1 MRRNHVQFWIVLVLL
16 VGTAVFLHLRSRA
29 ESLPA
34 HHELSSFPTRIADWT
49 SRDVVIPDDIRKVL
63 GNGDFLERIYARS
76 PDEPPID
83 FFLAYFPSQRTGSSI
98 HSPKNCL
105 PGSGWEP
112 VESSHIPLRQPDG
125 KAIVVNRYVLQ
136 KGSTRLLVLYW
147 YQSQGR
153 AVASE
158 YWAKFYLVVDAIG
171 KNRTDGALVR
181 VVTAQAPGETIDSS
195 QSRAVTFAQAIIPV
209 LPGFIPK

>member
-1 MRRNHVQFWIVLVLL
+1 MNQGQARFWIVLVLL
-16 VGTAVFLHLRSRA
+16 VGAAAFLHSRSRA

-34 HHELSSFPTRIADWT
+34 RHELASFPTRIADWT
-49 SRDVVIPDDIRKVL
+49 SREVVISDDIRKIL
-63 GNGDFLERIYARS
+63 GNGDFLQRMYARS
-76 PDEPPID
+76 PHEPPID

-105 PGSGWEP
+105 PGSGWDP
-112 VESSHIPLRQPDG
+112 VESSHIPLRRPDG
-125 KAIVVNRYVLQ
+125 TVSSVNRYILQ
-136 KGSTRLLVLYW
+136 RGTNRLLVLYW

-158 YWAKFYLVVDAIG
+158 YWAKFYQVVDAISQ
-171 KNRTDGALVR
+171 NRTDGALVR
-181 VVTAQAPGETIDSS
+181 VITAQVPGESIDSA
-195 QSRAVTFAQAIIPV
+195 QSRAVTFAQAVIPF